1 MQCFSLDSV
10 VQIINVLVIYLP
22 PVICFTYKMHYVD
35 VKDKG
40 EDERSDDDPVN
51 DPRQVKVLQAKLYLN
66 KKPNKYGTIQI
77 GCL

>member
-1 MQCFSLDSV
+1 
-10 VQIINVLVIYLP
+10 
-22 PVICFTYKMHYVD
+22 MHYVD

-66 KKPNKYGTIQI
+66 KKIDKYGTIHIQI